1 MTPVNG
7 IIHIKVGDFL
17 VHKNW
22 IQLIRGVVIPLVD
35 GVLRNYWLL
44 FLNLKQLLL
53 KYLGIQAPQEV
64 VLSVHTTSFHL
75 FGMGHKH
82 PCAIE
87 VLVVEELLLLA
98 FEQCH

>member
-1 MTPVNG
+1 M
-7 IIHIKVGDFL
+7 
-17 VHKNW
+17 
-22 IQLIRGVVIPLVD
+22 VIPLVD
-35 GVLRNYWLL
+35 GVLRHYWVLL
-44 FLNLKQLLL
+44 LNLKQLLL
-53 KYLGIQAPQEV
+53 KYLGIRAPQV
-64 VLSVHTTSFHL
+64 VVVSVHTTFVRL